1 MAGYACQWCEWT
13 PDDEGDELTNQQK
26 FAVLTSHQRDEH
38 PDEMRARMGGKKG
51 KTGSKARGNKGATE
65 SSETS
70 SPSEL
75 ANGDVKVRLSSEQI
89 TLPGELFVLFHWVKT
104 QFPEYEATKGEWL
117 QHVVATWA
125 IDHGEEIRLPSIPGV
140 FINNALDLGPEDEE
154 IDEDEEL
161 EDGEAEELDPVAAW
175 YTRT

>member
-1 MAGYACQWCEWT
+1 M
-13 PDDEGDELTNQQK
+13 PDTEDDELTNQQK
-26 FAVLTSHQRDEH
+26 FAILTAHQREEH
-38 PDEMRARMGGKKG
+38 PDEMRARMGSKKG
-51 KTGSKARGNKGATE
+51 KPGSKQRRNKGSTS

-70 SPSEL
+70 SPSDL
-75 ANGDVKVRLSSEQI
+75 ADGDVRIRLSNEQI

-140 FINNALDLGPEDEE
+140 FINNALDLEPEDEE

-161 EDGEAEELDPVAAW
+161 EDAEAEEFDPVAAW
-175 YTRT
+175 HTGQ